1 MKVVGL
7 VGGVAAGKSFVA
19 GRLASFGAKVLDA
32 DRVGHEVL
40 TEPAVIERL
49 AAEFGPEIVGEG
61 GAIDRKRLAGQVFG
75 PGPEA
80 AAAKR
85 RLEEIV
91 HPRIRARLREQLDTW
106 RREGCPVAVLD
117 APLLFEGGWDRLCD
131 VVWFVDAPPEDRLAR
146 ALARGWSAEH
156 FAAREDAQLDL
167 DLKRARAHDII
178 ANVGSAESV
187 TTHLARRWQV
197 LLPNSPPLPLTDD
210 SAT

>member
-1 MKVVGL
+1 MKVIGL

-32 DRVGHEVL
+32 DKVGHEVL
-40 TEPAVIERL
+40 TEPAVMDRL
-49 AAEFGPEIVGEG
+49 TAEFGPEILDGG
-61 GAIDRKRLAGQVFG
+61 GAIDRKQLAKRVFG
-75 PGPEA
+75 ATPEA

-91 HPRIRARLREQLDTW
+91 HPRIRERLRERLDTW
-106 RREGCPVAVLD
+106 RREGCPAAVLD

-131 VVWFVDAPPEDRLAR
+131 EVWFVDAPPEDRLAR
-146 ALARGWSAEH
+146 ALARGWTAEH
-156 FAAREDAQLDL
+156 FAAREDAQLGL
-167 DLKRARAHDII
+167 DLKRARANRII

-187 TTHLARRWQV
+187 TTHLAHRWQV